1 MWANTWMGASTGLLS
16 VGLDENVYIKTAILV
31 QNWMPK
37 IRKKSDLEAQKVVR
51 LGFENLQTIV
61 LGLLNC
67 PPPTWDKSAKKMLGF
82 ISR

>member
-37 IRKKSDLEAQKVVR
+37 IRKKSDLEAQKVGR
-51 LGFENLQTIV
+51 LGFENL
-61 LGLLNC
+61 
-67 PPPTWDKSAKKMLGF
+67 
-82 ISR
+82 